1 MTFHFKK
8 HKYYMFFIFLLT
20 LSSVGCGVLLD
31 NTSANITSLNNE
43 IIKIDKQNVFFI
55 QQNKDML
62 HTQKNIQDNID
73 KFLGLQQQLQNT
85 SSNNLKDF
93 FLNNPQSNELLSI
106 LPPSEIA
113 IIQQN
118 DQLKDIEKQILS
130 LQSISKKF
138 LQSIE
143 LIASQEFSH
152 DYFSLGN
159 ISNYDLKTLLTT
171 TISNFLKKENTL
183 FHPLFI
189 FDNNLEEFSQ
199 STEKL
204 SQIYPLLLKQQ
215 SQNKEIIYSNIHSI
229 EKTLQ
234 ILYVIFSFLLI
245 SLCCLILLFF
255 KNLKKSSS
263 VVSLSTEEQH
273 SLDTSLQQDNSS
285 PLYLVE
291 EITFYEEIITFVN
304 TLNTTFNKKIELSF
318 DIAQFDSFSKE
329 EQEKIVLILSEFI
342 KFSFLYSFEHSIDGN
357 IFISTMYNGNNP
369 TLMFRDNGQ
378 GLDLLDLKSKIK
390 QQYYV
395 DDSIFIDKTSQQI
408 YSFIFKPGFIFI
420 SSNNNVESSYF
431 NMNLVVQLVNELS
444 GQMSLSTHKNNGNE
458 FTIQL

>member
-229 EKTLQ
+229 EKTLH

-318 DIAQFDSFSKE
+318 DIAQFDSFSEE